1 MIAADTI
8 ARLKALLG
16 AEGVSEDPRQI
27 APHLE
32 EWRGRYH
39 GHSSLLIKPKTTQE
53 LAAVLSLCDQT
64 KTPVVP
70 QGGNTGLVGGQ
81 IPFHGEI
88 ILSLARMNSIR
99 QIDPQTMSATVE
111 AGTILAELQ
120 QAAAAVGCYFPLSL
134 ASEGSCTIGGNLS
147 TNAGGVNVLRYGNA
161 REQVLGIEAVLAN
174 GTVLDMLRSLRKD
187 NTGYDLK
194 HLFIGAEGTLGIITA
209 AVLKLYPMP
218 EQHVTAFF
226 AVPDP
231 AAAVTLLHR
240 LNAATGGLITAF
252 EIMPRTG
259 LEFVLRHMAG
269 VRDPL
274 SAPHGWYVLVDAQAG
289 ALVPL
294 RESIETALVVASQM
308 HLVEDAVFAESEAQ
322 RSALWRLREDM
333 SEAQKFE
340 GGSIKHDVSVPLSR
354 IPAFLERAEAAV
366 QALVPGIRPVP
377 FGHIG
382 DGNLHFNLSV
392 PQGADSGAFL
402 ARWEEISRVVHDIVA
417 EFGGSISAEHGLGV
431 MKALEITRYKSPA
444 ELATMAL
451 LKRSLDPNNILNPG
465 KVLPL

>member
-1 MIAADTI
+1 MIATNTI
-8 ARLKALLG
+8 AQLKVIVG
-16 AEGVSEDPRQI
+16 DDGFSEDPKEI

-39 GHSSLLIKPKTTQE
+39 GHCAFLIKPKATQE
-53 LAAVLSLCDQT
+53 LAAILSLCDQT

-88 ILSLARMNSIR
+88 LLSLARMNAVR
-99 QIDPQTMSATVE
+99 QIDPQTMSMTVE
-111 AGTILAELQ
+111 AGTILAEVH

-147 TNAGGVNVLRYGNA
+147 TNAGGINVLRYGNA
-161 REQVLGIEAVLAN
+161 REQVLGIEVVLAN
-174 GTVLDMLRSLRKD
+174 GTVLNMLRSLRKD

-218 EQHVTAFF
+218 EQQVTAFC

-240 LNAATGGLITAF
+240 LNAATGGLVTAF
-252 EIMPRTG
+252 EIMPRIG
-259 LEFVLRHMAG
+259 LEFVLRHMQG

-274 SAPHGWYVLVDAQAG
+274 SAPHGWYVLVDAQGG
-289 ALVPL
+289 ALIPL
-294 RESIETALVVASQM
+294 RESIETALVAASQEQ
-308 HLVEDAVFAESEAQ
+308 LVEDAVFADSEAQ

-333 SEAQKFE
+333 SEAQKYE

-354 IPAFLERAEAAV
+354 MPAFLERAEARV
-366 QALVPGIRPVP
+366 RALVPGIRPVP

-382 DGNLHFNLSV
+382 DGNLHFNLSQ
-392 PQGADSGAFL
+392 PKGADSRAFL
-402 ARWEEISRVVHDIVA
+402 ARWEQISRIVHDIVA
-417 EFGGSISAEHGLGV
+417 DFDGSISAEHGLGV
-431 MKALEITRYKSPA
+431 MKGVEITRYKSPA
-444 ELATMAL
+444 ELGTMAL
-451 LKRSLDPNNILNPG
+451 LKRTLDPNNILNPG

>member
-1 MIAADTI
+1 MIATDTI
-8 ARLKALLG
+8 ARLKAILG
-16 AEGVSEDPRQI
+16 AEGFSEDPTEI

-39 GHSSLLIKPKTTQE
+39 GRSSFLMKPKTTQQ
-53 LAAVLSLCDQT
+53 LAAALSLCDQT
-64 KTPVVP
+64 RTPVVP

-81 IPFHGEI
+81 IPFNGEI
-88 ILSLARMNSIR
+88 LLSLTRMNAIR
-99 QIDPQTMSATVE
+99 QIDPQTMSVTAE
-111 AGTILAELQ
+111 AGTILAEVQ
-120 QAAAAVGCYFPLSL
+120 QAATAAGCYFPLSL

-194 HLFIGAEGTLGIITA
+194 HLFIGAEGTLGVITA

-218 EQHVTAFF
+218 EQQVTAFC

-231 AAAVTLLHR
+231 AAAVNLLHR
-240 LNAATGGLITAF
+240 LNAATGGLVTAF
-252 EIMPRTG
+252 EIMPRIG
-259 LEFVLRHMAG
+259 LEFVLRHMPG
-269 VRDPL
+269 TRDPL
-274 SAPHGWYVLVDAQAG
+274 STPYNWYVLVDAQGG

-294 RESIETALVVASQM
+294 RESIETALATAAQK
-308 HLVEDAVFAESEAQ
+308 HLVEDAVFADSEAQ
-322 RSALWRLREDM
+322 RSALWRLRENM
-333 SEAQKFE
+333 SEAQKYE

-354 IPAFLERAEAAV
+354 IPAFLERAETQV
-366 QALVPGIRPVP
+366 RTLIPGIRPVP

-392 PQGADSGAFL
+392 PLGTDSSVFL
-402 ARWEEISRVVHDIVA
+402 ARWEEISGIVHDIVA
-417 EFGGSISAEHGLGV
+417 DFGGSISAEHGLGV
-431 MKALEITRYKSPA
+431 MKAMEITRYKSRA

-465 KVLPL
+465 KVLLL

>member
-1 MIAADTI
+1 MIATDAI
-8 ARLKALLG
+8 ARLKAILG
-16 AEGVSEDPRQI
+16 SDGFSEDPKEI

-39 GHSSLLIKPKTTQE
+39 GRSSFLAKPKTTQQ
-53 LAAVLSLCDQT
+53 LAGVLSVCDQT
-64 KTPVVP
+64 RTPVVP

-81 IPFHGEI
+81 IPFNGEI
-88 ILSLARMNSIR
+88 LLSLTRMNAIR
-99 QIDPQTMSATVE
+99 QIDSQTMSITVE
-111 AGTILAELQ
+111 AGTVLADVQ
-120 QAAAAVGCYFPLSL
+120 QAAVTAGCYFPLSL

-218 EQHVTAFF
+218 EQHVTAFC

-231 AAAVTLLHR
+231 AAAVRLLHR
-240 LNAATGGLITAF
+240 LNAASGGLVTAF
-252 EIMPRTG
+252 EIMPRIG
-259 LEFVLRHMAG
+259 LEFVLRHMHGA
-269 VRDPL
+269 RDPL
-274 SAPHGWYVLVDAQAG
+274 SEPHSWYVLVDAQGG

-294 RESIETALVVASQM
+294 RESIETALVKASQER
-308 HLVEDAVFAESEAQ
+308 LVEDAVFADSEAQ

-333 SEAQKFE
+333 SEAQKYE

-354 IPAFLERAEAAV
+354 IPDFLKRAESQV
-366 QALVPGIRPVP
+366 RSVVPGIRPVP

-392 PQGADSGAFL
+392 PLGTDSSAFL
-402 ARWEEISRVVHDIVA
+402 ARWEEISSIVHDIVA
-417 EFGGSISAEHGLGV
+417 DLGGSISAEHGLGV
-431 MKALEITRYKSPA
+431 MKAKEITRYKSQA
-444 ELATMAL
+444 ELSTMAL
-451 LKRSLDPNNILNPG
+451 LKRSFDPNNILNPG
-465 KVLPL
+465 KVLAL

>member
-1 MIAADTI
+1 MIATDTLE
-8 ARLKALLG
+8 RLKAILG
-16 AEGVSEDPRQI
+16 ADGFSEDPQQI

-39 GHSSLLIKPKTTQE
+39 GHCALLIRPKCTEE

-64 KTPVVP
+64 KTAVVP

-88 ILSLARMNSIR
+88 LLSLARMNAIR
-99 QIDPQTMSATVE
+99 QIDSQTMSVTVE
-111 AGTILAELQ
+111 AGTILAEVQ

-174 GTVLDMLRSLRKD
+174 GTVLNMLRSLRKD

-209 AVLKLYPMP
+209 AVLKLYPKP
-218 EQHVTAFF
+218 EQHVTALC
-226 AVPDP
+226 AVPGP
-231 AAAVTLLHR
+231 AAAVHLLHR

-252 EIMPRTG
+252 EIMPRIG
-259 LEFVLRHMAG
+259 LEFVLRHMQG

-274 SAPHGWYVLVDAQAG
+274 TSPHGWYVLVEAQSG
-289 ALVPL
+289 AQIPL
-294 RESIETALVVASQM
+294 RESIETALVSASQEK
-308 HLVEDAVFAESEAQ
+308 LVEDAVFADSEAQ
-322 RSALWRLREDM
+322 RLALWRLREDM
-333 SEAQKFE
+333 SEAQKYE

-354 IPAFLERAEAAV
+354 IPDFLELAEERV
-366 QALVPGIRPVP
+366 RALVPGIRPVP

-392 PQGADSGAFL
+392 PVGADSAAFL
-402 ARWEEISRVVHDIVA
+402 ARWEEISRIVHDIVA
-417 EFGGSISAEHGLGV
+417 DFGGSISAEHGLGV
-431 MKALEITRYKSPA
+431 MKVLEITRYKSSA
-444 ELATMAL
+444 ELGTMAL
-451 LKRSLDPNNILNPG
+451 LKRALDPNNILNPG
-465 KVLPL
+465 KVLAL